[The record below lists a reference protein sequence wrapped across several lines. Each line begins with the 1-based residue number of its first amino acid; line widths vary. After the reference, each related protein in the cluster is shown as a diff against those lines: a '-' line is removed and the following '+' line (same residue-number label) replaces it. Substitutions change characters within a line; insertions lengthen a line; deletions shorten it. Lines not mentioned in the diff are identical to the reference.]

1 MKCPICQEFFVPK
14 FTVYSEQENTY
25 IKGRKGQVISLLP
38 PITLYKEFV
47 NILTKKGDAI
57 LMNEA
62 FISEHKIV
70 FWNII
75 LYFKILKLPIFMLDL
90 DYTPLHV
97 KQHCSQI
104 KKFLPADKTKLF
116 GGARKSSA
124 TRLPPKLDS
133 SALKKLNEIDQSPN
147 RMLSMSK
154 PYEDATSKT
163 GGRPSSIKRMTS
175 KVSNLFS

>member
-1 MKCPICQEFFVPK
+1 
-14 FTVYSEQENTY
+14 
-25 IKGRKGQVISLLP
+25 
-38 PITLYKEFV
+38 
-47 NILTKKGDAI
+47 
-57 LMNEA
+57 
-62 FISEHKIV
+62 
-70 FWNII
+70 
-75 LYFKILKLPIFMLDL
+75 MLDL

-104 KKFLPADKTKLF
+104 KKFLPADKSKLF
-116 GGARKSSA
+116 GGGARKSSA

-175 KVSNLFS
+175 KVTNLFSQKKAGQSSGNVFDEP